1 MVAPASNDFQ
11 MICHVSKVVAAKS
24 EQDWGKNMITIQ
36 FFMSDFFNM
45 GSPIALR

>member
-1 MVAPASNDFQ
+1 MFENL
-11 MICHVSKVVAAKS
+11 VAAKS
-24 EQDWGKNMITIQ
+24 GQDWGKNVITIP